1 MAPSSAFRIAPCR
14 LLDHGQGPGVCGESV
29 ATATS
34 PVVPMPSSKSPLVS
48 HRQPVPSLPVRSNPR
63 SPALGQRNRNGSGQE
78 EEANGPNGISR
89 QKKKKNNKRRR
100 GRRFR
105 PEFNSASFRFR
116 NSPHT
121 VASSTGNSKGRRR
134 QRTPSAQVRV
144 DADFKVVVVHLFVFF
159 CLLFRLSRTDDGAES
174 RPRRRRRRR
183 RVKPRRPATS
193 TTDAMAVAVVVAT
206 PHLRRRRL
214 VLLASLFVLL
224 AATPSSLPSASGRSI
239 HSQCSILMNEPSFI
253 SFLSFY
259 LV

>member
-1 MAPSSAFRIAPCR
+1 M
-14 LLDHGQGPGVCGESV
+14 CGESV

-34 PVVPMPSSKSPLVS
+34 PVVNAKFKVAARFAPPAGAESSGAEQSAFTGTWPTKPK
-48 HRQPVPSLPVRSNPR
+48 RQRT
-63 SPALGQRNRNGSGQE
+63 
-78 EEANGPNGISR
+78 
-89 QKKKKNNKRRR
+89 RRR
-100 GRRFR
+100 GQR
-105 PEFNSASFRFR
+105 PKRNLKAKKKTTNGVEVVAFDR
-116 NSPHT
+116 NSIPPRSVSAIRPTPLRHRPAT
-121 VASSTGNSKGRRR
+121 RRGGAGNGRRALKSES
-134 QRTPSAQVRV
+134 TPISRSSS
-144 DADFKVVVVHLFVFF
+144 FTCFF
-159 CLLFRLSRTDDGAES
+159 FLLFRLSRTDDGAES
-174 RPRRRRRRR
+174 RPRRRRRRRR

>member
-34 PVVPMPSSKSPLVS
+34 PVVNAKFKVAARFAPPAGAESSGAEQSAFTGTWPTKPK
-48 HRQPVPSLPVRSNPR
+48 RQRTR
-63 SPALGQRNRNGSGQE
+63 RRGQRPKRNLK
-78 EEANGPNGISR
+78 A
-89 QKKKKNNKRRR
+89 KKKKNNKRRR

-174 RPRRRRRRR
+174 RPRRRRRR
-183 RVKPRRPATS
+183 VKPRRPATS